1 MVLLVMTGFGI
12 SYSLGL
18 DQWFIAAVPEEQR
31 GRALTLQGAGLMTA
45 QGLSMAAAGAVGEL
59 MPVHRAGR
67 HDGRHGNAVLAACGP
82 RGVAGPA
89 HAPGTIDRRGLV
101 VPESRTVTVRFSCT
115 I

>member
-31 GRALTLQGAGLMTA
+31 GRALTLQGAGVMTA

-59 MPVHRAGR
+59 MPVHRAVATMGAT
-67 HDGRHGNAVLAACGP
+67 GTLCSLLVALAVW
-82 RGVAGPA
+82 RVRRTRPA
-89 HAPGTIDRRGLV
+89 RLTGEG
-101 VPESRTVTVRFSCT
+101 
-115 I
+115 